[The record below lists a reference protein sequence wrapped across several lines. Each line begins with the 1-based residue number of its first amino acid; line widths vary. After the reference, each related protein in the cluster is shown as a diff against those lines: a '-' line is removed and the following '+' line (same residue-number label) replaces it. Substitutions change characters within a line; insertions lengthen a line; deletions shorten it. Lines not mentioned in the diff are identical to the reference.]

1 MRRIM
6 KRQLTLVL
14 FITYPFSTGAMADPF
29 SYSLNYSK
37 HSHEYNFLSFFS
49 SNVNVLKLPAVHL
62 PNPWQG
68 RQVKYD
74 G

>member
-14 FITYPFSTGAMADPF
+14 FITYPFSTGAMADPS

-37 HSHEYNFLSFFS
+37 
-49 SNVNVLKLPAVHL
+49 
-62 PNPWQG
+62 
-68 RQVKYD
+68 
-74 G
+74 